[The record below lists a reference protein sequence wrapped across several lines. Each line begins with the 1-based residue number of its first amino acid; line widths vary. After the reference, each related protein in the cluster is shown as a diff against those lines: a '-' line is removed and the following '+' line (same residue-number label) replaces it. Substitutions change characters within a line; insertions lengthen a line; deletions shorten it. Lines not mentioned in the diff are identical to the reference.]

1 MQWMKQILINF
12 FSLILSQMQALM
24 LSGTSAI
31 KFWEHP
37 AKVHIAG
44 RNVFYEFAL
53 HNFGDTKAEKKI
65 KKKRTLKK

>member
-24 LSGTSAI
+24 LSGTSAAI

-37 AKVHIAG
+37 VKVHRAG
-44 RNVFYEFAL
+44 RQNVFYELLYAIL
-53 HNFGDTKAEKKI
+53 ETQKQKI
-65 KKKRTLKK
+65 IFFF